1 MQNAKRIIVIALIA
15 AAWIGIRFDLRR
27 TLRRSPTDIL
37 LDSSSDQARRVQAPA
52 ADGSS
57 KVDIGSEVPNQQV
70 RGKAEDSHERPSAVT
85 PEMTLRKTEQASR
98 SPAPLEP
105 RPVAPAEPARSAIA
119 IAPEAPREATAAPPA
134 QPPDREPAL
143 TPLELPRGL
152 DTSAPSPAPPM
163 PASVRPP
170 ATSPQLELAS
180 VQRVLGR
187 YEEMYDRLDAGIAAS
202 IWPRMDPQALGKVF
216 ARLKQQSLNFDGC
229 AVAVEESRATAHCT
243 GWLTYV
249 PRVGNDTP
257 RREHHSWTIEFE
269 RTGGEWR
276 ILEVGAK

>member
-27 TLRRSPTDIL
+27 TLRRSPTDIP
-37 LDSSSDQARRVQAPA
+37 LDSSSDQARRVQPPA
-52 ADGSS
+52 ADRSP
-57 KVDIGSEVPNQQV
+57 KVDVGSEVPNQQV
-70 RGKAEDSHERPSAVT
+70 RGRGEDSHERPSAGR
-85 PEMTLRKTEQASR
+85 PEMSTRKTEQASR
-98 SPAPLEP
+98 SPVPLEP
-105 RPVAPAEPARSAIA
+105 RPVAPAEPARSAIE
-119 IAPEAPREATAAPPA
+119 PEAPREARAAPP
-134 QPPDREPAL
+134 QPDREPVL

-152 DTSAPSPAPPM
+152 DAPTPSPAPPV
-163 PASVRPP
+163 ATSVRPP
-170 ATSPQLELAS
+170 GTSPQLELAS

-202 IWPRMDPQALGKVF
+202 IWPRMDARALAKVF

-229 AVAVEESRATAHCT
+229 AVAVAESRATAHCT